1 MKKRTLE
8 ITILITVLAL
18 NFMIVFAKADTPSES
33 HIADAM
39 WVEPSSNIFN
49 TVNGS
54 IGQKFNV
61 TVWLNLTENI
71 FAYQVKLLF
80 NATQL
85 NCTRAAYTA
94 GGTSNYFK
102 SHSTSSPPA
111 VIDTVGGS
119 VIAFETC
126 LGDDFVAGPRNA
138 SLIWAEF
145 AIRAVPMSGNFTS
158 ALDISTP
165 YPGDTWVWDPDLNNV
180 NFATFNGA
188 YKFIGPQ
195 GPGPLSVSISPMT
208 SLTFVGQTVHFTST
222 VSGGIPPYGLQWY
235 LNGAPV
241 LGATS
246 NNWDYTPAT
255 PEYDLVHLTVMD
267 NNGTTVTSTDASVT
281 VRTPPSGTII
291 SVSPPEIFNLAMA
304 PSSTF
309 YVNVTL
315 ANALNVGSCAFNL
328 TYDPSV
334 INWIGMEVFRVQGQF
349 PIAMIMLDGNAGF
362 VWVSL
367 NYSTPFSTD
376 SQVPMLTMHFHVE
389 AYGISPLHLTDT
401 QVVDASGN
409 PIAHSESDGLFSNI
423 IRDVAV
429 TNVVPAA
436 NWIYQGL
443 TDNIDVTVKNMGNVS
458 ETFTVSAFTDS
469 LWGFGLIGMASIADL
484 APNAETTATIPWN
497 TMGVPEG
504 NYTIVAEAS
513 IVPYEYDTRNN
524 IYVDGI
530 VQVVTIIHDVAITN
544 VTPANTWTFHGNPLK
559 INVTAANLGN
569 VSESFNVTA
578 YADNDTIGTISITN
592 LPADAQM
599 TITFVWNTTSAQLCH
614 NYTISAVADLL
625 PHEYNLTNNVYVD
638 GTVTIRLVGD
648 ANGDGKVDGKDI
660 ALIAKAFGSFGP
672 NKIYPGSP
680 PSPNWDPNL
689 DLNLDNV
696 IDGRDIVLAAKN
708 FGQFCP

>member
-33 HIADAM
+33 HIADSM

-54 IGQKFNV
+54 IGQEFNV

-85 NCTRAAYTA
+85 NCTRVAYTA

-126 LGDDFVAGPRNA
+126 LGNDFVAGPRNA

-145 AIRAVPMSGNFTS
+145 AIRAVPTSGNFTS

-195 GPGPLSVSISPMT
+195 VPPPPSALAVSISPMT
-208 SLTFVGQTVHFTST
+208 STVFVGQTVHFTST
-222 VSGGIPPYGLQWY
+222 VSGGIAPYSFQWY
-235 LNGAPV
+235 LNGTSV

-246 NNWDYTPAT
+246 NNWDYTPAA
-255 PEYDLVHLTVMD
+255 PEFDLVHLAVTD
-267 NNGTTVTSTDASVT
+267 SNGTTVTSTDASVT
-281 VRTPPSGTII
+281 VTTPPTGGAII
-291 SVSPPEIFNLAMA
+291 SVNPPEIFNLNMG

-309 YVNVTL
+309 YINVTL
-315 ANALNVGSCAFNL
+315 ANAANVGLCAFNL
-328 TYDPSV
+328 TYDPSI

-349 PIAMIMLDGNAGF
+349 PIAMIMLNGNAGF

-367 NYSTPFSTD
+367 NYSTPISTD
-376 SQVPMLTMHFHVE
+376 PPVPMLTMHFHVE
-389 AYGISPLHLTDT
+389 AYGISPLNLTET
-401 QVVDASGN
+401 ELLDANGN
-409 PIAHSESDGLFSNI
+409 PITHSESDGLFSNI

-429 TNVVPAA
+429 TNVVPAT

-443 TDNIDVTVKNMGNVS
+443 SDDINVTVKNLGNVS
-458 ETFTVSAFTDS
+458 ETFTASAYYNS
-469 LWGFGLIGMASIADL
+469 ALIGIASIASL
-484 APNAETTATIPWN
+484 APNAETTTTIPWN
-497 TMGVPEG
+497 TTGVPEG
-504 NYTIVAEAS
+504 NYTITGVAS
-513 IVPYEYDTRNN
+513 IVPYEYNTTNN
-524 IYVDGI
+524 VYVDGI

-544 VTPANTWTFHGNPLK
+544 VTPANTWAFHGNPLK

-578 YADNDTIGTISITN
+578 YADNDTIGTFSITN
-592 LPADAQM
+592 LPSNAQM

-614 NYTISAVADLL
+614 NYTISAMADLL